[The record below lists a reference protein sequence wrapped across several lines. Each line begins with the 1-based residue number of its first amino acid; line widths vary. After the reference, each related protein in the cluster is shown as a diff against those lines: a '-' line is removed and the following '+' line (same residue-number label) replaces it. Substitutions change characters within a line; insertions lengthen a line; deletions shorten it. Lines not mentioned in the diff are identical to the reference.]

1 VMLWRHN
8 FVRLLNGT
16 NRCNGRVEVFRN
28 GQWKRVCS
36 SDWTK
41 DDADVVCREIS
52 CGSPLTQTFCDVLM
66 GNQQESLNKQQSSH
80 KQENNVPGSD
90 SNSKPIRLVNGT
102 NRCSGRVEVYHQ
114 GQWGTICDDRWG
126 MQEATVTCREMNC
139 GNAVAVKYKA
149 FFGSGQ
155 DQVWLD
161 DIECTGHEKSI
172 ADCPHRGFGEHD
184 CDHSEDAGVVCS
196 GKPRS
201 WVRLLNGTDSCS
213 GRVEVHH
220 DGHWGKVC
228 NNNWGNKEATVVC
241 KELNCGAPKKI
252 QESFGDSG
260 LRGFISRCSGNV
272 SSIGQCGFQEHTGN
286 YMSEN
291 AVSSGSPAVRLV
303 NGTDRCSG
311 RVEVLHEGQW
321 GTVCDD
327 EWDIRDA
334 QVVCRAMDC
343 GTAQT
348 AKTSGFFGEGQGTI
362 WLDDV
367 NCVGNETSLLH
378 CQRPSFGENNC
389 GHSEDAGVV
398 CSATIRLI
406 NGTDECSGRVELHH
420 GGHWAAAS
428 SVNWGMNEA
437 AVVCREM
444 NCGDAVKV
452 SGSFGAGEDRRG
464 YQVSCSGRE
473 SSLTLCSLRE
483 YPAGSRIQEA
493 SVQCSGNVKLASGP
507 NRCIGRV
514 EFYNNGQWGTVCG
527 ESWDIN
533 DASVVCR
540 QLDCGR
546 AHKITTMSEYGQGTG
561 TTWIDQI
568 ECNGMESTLPQCPQ
582 RPFTDKTCNISSVAG
597 VICTGKQLSSQNN
610 LLSSGPLDCV
620 YVCIMAPHGEDLSG
634 LCLEVRLANGKD
646 ECSGRVEVRHGDSWS
661 TVCDADWTV
670 DKAEAVCDVL
680 ECGRA
685 VDAPGA
691 AQYGQGSGSVV
702 AADECFSNMT
712 NLRQC
717 SGRGFRGTACGH
729 QQDAGAVCAGKHT
742 KQLLLNP
749 FSTKPVYFTAQV
761 RLVGGASQCS
771 GRVEVFYKGQWGTV
785 CDDEW
790 ELSSADVVCRQLG
803 CGHAISAPT
812 SAHFGQGSGPI
823 WLDNVACSGKESAL
837 SHCTHLGFG
846 EHNCGHGEDA
856 SVICLG
862 GRSSGFLSISFV
874 GFLVVLVL
882 LLVVGF
888 LVWRRRWRG
897 SGKRASHR
905 ELRLFSSAPASMLTD

>member
-1 VMLWRHN
+1 
-8 FVRLLNGT
+8 
-16 NRCNGRVEVFRN
+16 
-28 GQWKRVCS
+28 
-36 SDWTK
+36 
-41 DDADVVCREIS
+41 
-52 CGSPLTQTFCDVLM
+52 
-66 GNQQESLNKQQSSH
+66 
-80 KQENNVPGSD
+80 
-90 SNSKPIRLVNGT
+90 
-102 NRCSGRVEVYHQ
+102 
-114 GQWGTICDDRWG
+114 

-201 WVRLLNGTDSCS
+201 ALMGQLRFLMYLYTQCLLWLS
-213 GRVEVHH
+213 RVGPTAERHRQLLWQ
-220 DGHWGKVC
+220 GG
-228 NNNWGNKEATVVC
+228 
-241 KELNCGAPKKI
+241 
-252 QESFGDSG
+252 
-260 LRGFISRCSGNV
+260 
-272 SSIGQCGFQEHTGN
+272 
-286 YMSEN
+286 
-291 AVSSGSPAVRLV
+291 GSPRRPL
-303 NGTDRCSG
+303 
-311 RVEVLHEGQW
+311 GQ
-321 GTVCDD
+321 
-327 EWDIRDA
+327 
-334 QVVCRAMDC
+334 
-343 GTAQT
+343 
-348 AKTSGFFGEGQGTI
+348 S
-362 WLDDV
+362 
-367 NCVGNETSLLH
+367 
-378 CQRPSFGENNC
+378 
-389 GHSEDAGVV
+389 
-398 CSATIRLI
+398 
-406 NGTDECSGRVELHH
+406 
-420 GGHWAAAS
+420 
-428 SVNWGMNEA
+428 
-437 AVVCREM
+437 
-444 NCGDAVKV
+444 
-452 SGSFGAGEDRRG
+452 
-464 YQVSCSGRE
+464 
-473 SSLTLCSLRE
+473 
-483 YPAGSRIQEA
+483 
-493 SVQCSGNVKLASGP
+493 NVKLASGP

-582 RPFTDKTCNISSVAG
+582 RPFTDKTCNISSV
-597 VICTGKQLSSQNN
+597 
-610 LLSSGPLDCV
+610 SGSF
-620 YVCIMAPHGEDLSG
+620 SG
-634 LCLEVRLANGKD
+634 SLEVRLANGKD

-742 KQLLLNP
+742 KQLLTTDGL
-749 FSTKPVYFTAQV
+749 SQV

-862 GRSSGFLSISFV
+862 GRSSGFLLCS
-874 GFLVVLVL
+874 
-882 LLVVGF
+882 
-888 LVWRRRWRG
+888 
-897 SGKRASHR
+897 AS
-905 ELRLFSSAPASMLTD
+905 